1 MFWIPIVVIVLVIWY
16 FNTAVDAVKTSNYK
30 REYQS
35 RRDAAQRFSDL
46 TRDEDLEQHLR
57 WDFEDWKI
65 DCNAVVRE
73 FMGGNPKWDQY
84 TGGNAYGK
92 EKAKMALMAQQGKF
106 PGLMS
111 SFKPGMINPAVR
123 LTNSE
128 LRDMNVEYLLRLQN
142 TLRQR
147 LGRNVVL
154 YVTIYDYSVHPIR
167 TETKRLQDCL
177 ASDDRELIGGMS
189 NYEFRID

>member
-1 MFWIPIVVIVLVIWY
+1 
-16 FNTAVDAVKTSNYK
+16 
-30 REYQS
+30 
-35 RRDAAQRFSDL
+35 
-46 TRDEDLEQHLR
+46 
-57 WDFEDWKI
+57 
-65 DCNAVVRE
+65 
-73 FMGGNPKWDQY
+73 
-84 TGGNAYGK
+84 
-92 EKAKMALMAQQGKF
+92 
-106 PGLMS
+106 
-111 SFKPGMINPAVR
+111 MINPAVR

-128 LRDMNVEYLLRLQN
+128 LRDMNMEYLLRLQD